1 YGSGY
6 PSLRGDV
13 VSQRDFPFH
22 YWPVVWYDYD
32 SGQTSHD
39 PSRPCGPLRTMFFK
53 FNATSI
59 TYSTFQILA
68 DNATVLALMVSIA
81 AKCSNHDLVQHPD
94 TPGNFSPPTS
104 GPAPQ
109 EVQYYRASSVALTL
123 DGYNN
128 TAYFLN
134 STDDTPLPESVD
146 KEFLACLTFTIGAA
160 VPLVDA

>member
-1 YGSGY
+1 
-6 PSLRGDV
+6 
-13 VSQRDFPFH
+13 
-22 YWPVVWYDYD
+22 
-32 SGQTSHD
+32 
-39 PSRPCGPLRTMFFK
+39 
-53 FNATSI
+53 
-59 TYSTFQILA
+59 
-68 DNATVLALMVSIA
+68 MVSIA

-146 KEFLACLTFTIGAA
+146 KEFLACLNFTIGAA
-160 VPLVDA
+160 VPLVDTPSKKRSHKDIAWIVIGCVVGTAAGKRVRALQVVVDPIATDSHRIRLTVGLSRLKLRCTVL